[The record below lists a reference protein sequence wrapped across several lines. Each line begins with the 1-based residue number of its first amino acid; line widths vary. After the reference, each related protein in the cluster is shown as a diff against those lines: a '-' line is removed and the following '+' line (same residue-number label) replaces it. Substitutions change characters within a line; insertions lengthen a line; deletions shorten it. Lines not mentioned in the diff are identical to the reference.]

1 MYKSNQWEGRKKKK
15 EQRKQTKNKKA
26 QTSAGKNVK
35 KV

>member
-1 MYKSNQWEGRKKKK
+1 MYKSNQWEGRKKK